1 MQTQLTADAIP
12 APGAALGPEGLDENR
27 KKREER
33 GRREIFFGPKRSPVG
48 IFSGIECFIWI
59 W

>member
-1 MQTQLTADAIP
+1 MIVDVIFVF
-12 APGAALGPEGLDENR
+12 GAALGSEGLDENR

-33 GRREIFFGPKRSPVG
+33 GRREIFFGFKRSFVG